1 MVTKHSII
9 TLFCLRV
16 LNLNS
21 LSAKSQYFSP
31 NYCHLKNELHI
42 TFPKDM
48 NHIINIIKL

>member
-1 MVTKHSII
+1 MVTKHSNI

-21 LSAKSQYFSP
+21 LSAKSPP
-31 NYCHLKNELHI
+31 NYCHLKNEPHI

-48 NHIINIIKL
+48 NHIITIIKL